1 MELPNDINELKQLVY
16 TLIDEIVSLKTEV
29 ATLKSQVA
37 SLEKENAAL
46 RKENAELKQENIL
59 LKIEI
64 SELKARLNQNSS
76 NSSKPPSSD
85 YFNRKPAF
93 SKTSVGKKG
102 GQSGHKGDTLKQI
115 ENPDKIV
122 EPRRAHASN
131 VVRINVNVVTHSIAQ
146 SYLLLK
152 NVRFLIYHN
161 QN

>member
-1 MELPNDINELKQLVY
+1 LELPDDIKELQHLVKALLNDI
-16 TLIDEIVSLKTEV
+16 TS
-29 ATLKSQVA
+29 
-37 SLEKENAAL
+37 
-46 RKENAELKQENIL
+46 

-64 SELKARLNQNSS
+64 AMLKTENSELKARLNQNSS

-102 GQSGHKGDTLKQI
+102 GQPGHKGDTLKQI
-115 ENPDKIV
+115 ENPDEIV

-146 SYLLLK
+146 IYLLPK

>member
-1 MELPNDINELKQLVY
+1 LELPNDINELKQLVY

>member
-1 MELPNDINELKQLVY
+1 MELPDDIKELQHLVKALLNDI
-16 TLIDEIVSLKTEV
+16 TS
-29 ATLKSQVA
+29 
-37 SLEKENAAL
+37 
-46 RKENAELKQENIL
+46 

-64 SELKARLNQNSS
+64 AMLKTENSELKARLNQNSS

-102 GQSGHKGDTLKQI
+102 GQPGHKGDTLKQI
-115 ENPDKIV
+115 ENPDEIV

-146 SYLLLK
+146 IYLLPK

>member
-37 SLEKENAAL
+37 SLEKENAVL

>member
-1 MELPNDINELKQLVY
+1 LELPNDINELKQLVY

-37 SLEKENAAL
+37 SLEKENAVL

>member
-115 ENPDKIV
+115 EKPDKIV